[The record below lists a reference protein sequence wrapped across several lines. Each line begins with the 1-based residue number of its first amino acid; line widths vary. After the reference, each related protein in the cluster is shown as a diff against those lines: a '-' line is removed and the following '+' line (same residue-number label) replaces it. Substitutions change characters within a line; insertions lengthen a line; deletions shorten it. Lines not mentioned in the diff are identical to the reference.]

1 MTEKIENNLN
11 LTLSERYNNYDW
23 PKVPTE
29 EEINLRNIL
38 IPNCYQHSN
47 NQAQYILQKC
57 LVSHTCSNM

>member
-38 IPNCYQHSN
+38 INILNRLWTPNVN
-47 NQAQYILQKC
+47 IYISYT
-57 LVSHTCSNM
+57 V